1 MNILKKFKAAAT
13 LVVLVAVLAGCG
25 KLNFSSDASST
36 TTSGSGTSTSKYQ
49 TTGSVNSDMYQGV
62 IQNGSYK
69 TSSARG
75 LTIDTN
81 TQGSNTYNIK
91 SMESGLQSIS
101 MQHFSTSKYSL
112 EEGQLLSTA
121 TAKSWLMR
129 KAATTKST
137 ALVSEGPDGL
147 NPSQYKNGEKGAVI
161 ANFQTAKPEYLATI
175 LEQDYMQASGKSM
188 KLGGISIALGM
199 NEYYY
204 YQKKQYGA
212 TYSTKISQNDL
223 EKYGKQMA
231 ATVVKRIRKMSGVS
245 STTPI
250 VVALYKNAD
259 QDSLVGGTFFASTT
273 SESGNSLNSWKSIN
287 EKNQVLPV
295 VENEKAVNSTVSNDF
310 SNFSDAIENF
320 FPTLAGVTAQ
330 THYESGQLTGMNIT
344 INTQFYGLTEI
355 ESFTQYVATTAQ
367 KDLPS
372 GAKIEIQIQSTGGI
386 QAFVAR
392 ESGEKSFYTHVFGSY

>member
-1 MNILKKFKAAAT
+1 MKKFKAVAA
-13 LVVLVAVLAGCG
+13 LVALAAVLAGCG
-25 KLNFSSDASST
+25 KLNFSSDSNST

-49 TTGSVNSDMYQGV
+49 TTGSVDSSMYQGV
-62 IQNGSYK
+62 IQNGTYK

-75 LTIDTN
+75 LTISTN
-81 TQGSNTYNIK
+81 TQGANTYNIK

-101 MQHFSTSKYSL
+101 MQHFSTNKYSF

-129 KAATTKST
+129 QASSEDST
-137 ALVSEGPDGL
+137 GTEGPDGL
-147 NPSQYKNGEKGAVI
+147 NPSKYKNGKSGTVLT
-161 ANFQTAKPEYLATI
+161 NYQTAAPEYLATI
-175 LEQDYMQASGKSM
+175 LEQDYMQTSGNSM

-199 NEYYY
+199 NQYYY
-204 YQKKQYGA
+204 YQKQTYGA
-212 TYSTKISQNDL
+212 TYSTKISDADL
-223 EKYGKQMA
+223 EKHGKEMA

-259 QDSLVGGTFFASTT
+259 QDALVGGTFFASVT
-273 SESGNSLNSWKSIN
+273 SDSGDNLGSWKSIN
-287 EKNQVLPV
+287 QKNQVLPV
-295 VENEKAVNSTVSNDF
+295 VENEKAVDSTVSNDF
-310 SNFSDAIENF
+310 SNFSDTIENF

-344 INTQFYGLTEI
+344 INTQFYGQTEI
-355 ESFTQYVATTAQ
+355 ESFTQYVATTAE

-386 QAFVAR
+386 QAFIAR

>member
-1 MNILKKFKAAAT
+1 MIILKKFKAVVA
-13 LVVLVAVLAGCG
+13 LVGLVIVLAGCG
-25 KLNFSSDASST
+25 KLSFSSDSNGS

-49 TTGSVNSDMYQGV
+49 TTGSVDSSMYQGV
-62 IQNGSYK
+62 IQNGTYK

-75 LTIDTN
+75 LTISTN
-81 TQGSNTYNIK
+81 TQGANTYNIK
-91 SMESGLQSIS
+91 SMEAGLQSIS
-101 MQHFSTSKYSL
+101 MTHFPTNKYSL
-112 EEGQLLSTA
+112 QEGQLLSTA

-129 KAATTKST
+129 KAATEDDTG
-137 ALVSEGPDGL
+137 SEGPDGL
-147 NPSQYKNGEKGAVI
+147 NPSKYKNGQKGAVI
-161 ANFQTAKPEYLATI
+161 ANYETAKPEYLATI
-175 LEQDYMQASGKSM
+175 LEQDYMQTSGKSM

-212 TYSTKISQNDL
+212 TYSTKIPQADL

-231 ATVVKRIRKMSGVS
+231 ATVVSRIRKMGGVS

-259 QDSLVGGTFFASTT
+259 QDALVGGTFFASTT
-273 SESGNSLNSWKSIN
+273 SDSGTNLSSWKTIDQ
-287 EKNQVLPV
+287 KNQVLPV
-295 VENEKAVNSTVSNDF
+295 VENEKAVNSTVANDF
-310 SNFSDAIENF
+310 SNFSDEIENF

-392 ESGEKSFYTHVFGSY
+392 DTGEKSFYTHVFGSY